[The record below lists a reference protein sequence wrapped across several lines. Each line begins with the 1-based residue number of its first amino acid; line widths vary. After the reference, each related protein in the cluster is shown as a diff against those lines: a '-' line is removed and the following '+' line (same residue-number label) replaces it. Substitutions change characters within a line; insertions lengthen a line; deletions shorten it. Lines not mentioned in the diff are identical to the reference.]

1 MLVIF
6 FLPQESPSVSGPSH
20 GFFGVCVNHLPT
32 DPWPHRVPHLFL
44 FSQGGALWP
53 SSSVTAP
60 FPHKQDTSQW
70 PRLWRT
76 ISPFSLVSWQ
86 LLFPSHTSSSA
97 RLSRYFLCM
106 ISEIYFFLSGWQ
118 ADTWIR
124 SSFLWLSWHSIS
136 LCATSSHFQSLE
148 IVVICWYHWF
158 HLFIFHTFLQPLG
171 SGLHP
176 RSFVFGLETRL
187 QSILQT
193 LSVIFTLLS
202 FTIQGE
208 TLSQY
213 FITDL
218 ICSLHTKSMSILPG

>member
-1 MLVIF
+1 MVFLVCVWIIYLLTLDPIASHISSC
-6 FLPQESPSVSGPSH
+6 FLRVVPSDHPLQWRLHFLTNRTLPSRPDSEGPSLH
-20 GFFGVCVNHLPT
+20 
-32 DPWPHRVPHLFL
+32 
-44 FSQGGALWP
+44 SLWSP
-53 SSSVTAP
+53 GSFC
-60 FPHKQDTSQW
+60 FP
-70 PRLWRT
+70 P
-76 ISPFSLVSWQ
+76 
-86 LLFPSHTSSSA
+86 HTSSAA

-148 IVVICWYHWF
+148 TVVICWYHWF

-171 SGLHP
+171 SWLHP
-176 RSFVFGLETRL
+176 RSFVLGLETWL

-218 ICSLHTKSMSILPG
+218 ICSLHTTSMSVLPG